1 MIDHTK
7 WAEYLLDAEAK
18 VEAVAPIT
26 DVEPDLTIEDAY
38 LIQDKIL
45 ERKLADG
52 ERLIGA
58 KLGLTSRA
66 KQESMGVHEPIYAWL
81 TDRMLSPLEAP
92 IALDELIHPR
102 AEPEI
107 VFVLERD
114 LAGPGVSAQAVLD
127 ATAAVCCGIEVI
139 DSRYADFRFTLPD
152 VVADDAS
159 AARFVLGPR
168 RVPPDFD
175 LTLEGCLLEVDQHLV
190 ATAAGAA
197 VLGHPAE
204 AVARLANALG
214 ARGRKLEAGWI
225 VLSGGLTDAQAL
237 APGGS
242 ITVTFAR
249 LGSVNARAEAPSTL
263 PSH

>member
-152 VVADDAS
+152 VVRARPAPRPARLRPHPRGLPSRGRPAPRGDRRWRGGARPPRGSSGAPRERPGGARPKARSRLDRALGRADGRPS
-159 AARFVLGPR
+159 ARAGREHHRDLRPARFSQRSRGSTKYV
-168 RVPPDFD
+168 
-175 LTLEGCLLEVDQHLV
+175 
-190 ATAAGAA
+190 
-197 VLGHPAE
+197 
-204 AVARLANALG
+204 AVAL
-214 ARGRKLEAGWI
+214 
-225 VLSGGLTDAQAL
+225 
-237 APGGS
+237 
-242 ITVTFAR
+242 ITR
-249 LGSVNARAEAPSTL
+249 RI
-263 PSH
+263 

>member
-1 MIDHTK
+1 MIDHAK
-7 WAEYLLDAEAK
+7 WAEYLLGAEAS

-26 DVEPDLTIEDAY
+26 DVEPDLSLEDAY
-38 LIQDKIL
+38 LIQDKII

-52 ERLIGA
+52 ERLVGA

-81 TDRMLSPLEAP
+81 TDRMLVPLEAP
-92 IALDELIHPR
+92 LPLGELIHPR

-152 VVADDAS
+152 VVADNAS
-159 AARFVLGPR
+159 SARFMLGPR
-168 RVPPDFD
+168 QVAPDFD
-175 LTLEGCLLEVDQHLV
+175 LTLEGCLLEVDHELV
-190 ATAAGAA
+190 ATASGAA
-197 VLGHPAE
+197 ALGHPAE

-214 ARGRKLEAGWI
+214 ARGRGLEAGWV
-225 VLSGGLTDAQAL
+225 VLSGGLTDAQPIT
-237 APGGS
+237 PGGS
-242 ITVTFAR
+242 ITATFAR
-249 LGSVNARAEAPSTL
+249 LGSINVRGDGPREA
-263 PSH
+263 